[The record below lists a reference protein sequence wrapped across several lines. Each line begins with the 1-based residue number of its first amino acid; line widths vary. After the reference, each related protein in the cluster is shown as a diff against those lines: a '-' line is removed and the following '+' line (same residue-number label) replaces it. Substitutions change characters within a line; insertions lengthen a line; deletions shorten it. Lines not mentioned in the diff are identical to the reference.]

1 MQRIRQR
8 LVVTLPSYRNS
19 WAKVH
24 AGKKGFSYGIVKRH
38 YGNNRKDS
46 YIILKISGFYAE
58 LSYVYSVCAFF
69 VYFYKILTF

>member
-24 AGKKGFSYGIVKRH
+24 AGK
-38 YGNNRKDS
+38 NDS
-46 YIILKISGFYAE
+46 ATALSRDITEITEKAHILF
-58 LSYVYSVCAFF
+58 
-69 VYFYKILTF
+69 